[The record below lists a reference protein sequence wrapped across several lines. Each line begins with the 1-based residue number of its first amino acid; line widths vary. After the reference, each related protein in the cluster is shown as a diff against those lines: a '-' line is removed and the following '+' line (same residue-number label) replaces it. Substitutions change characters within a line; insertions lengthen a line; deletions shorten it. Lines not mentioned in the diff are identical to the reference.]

1 MANYCNCAF
10 WAYKL
15 NFSKYFL
22 NLYIFPEIK
31 YKALLYGRAFFI
43 CICITEFVQ
52 KRQMKF
58 FSVILYI
65 EGNIPV
71 HKKRRALY
79 GKKRR

>member
-1 MANYCNCAF
+1 MVGLFLYVFVLQN
-10 WAYKL
+10 L
-15 NFSKYFL
+15 SK
-22 NLYIFPEIK
+22 K
-31 YKALLYGRAFFI
+31 G
-43 CICITEFVQ
+43 
-52 KRQMKF
+52 KRNF

>member
-10 WAYKL
+10 LAYKL

-31 YKALLYGRAFFI
+31 YKALLYGRAFLI

>member
-10 WAYKL
+10 GAYKL
-15 NFSKYFL
+15 NFSKYFP
-22 NLYIFPEIK
+22 NLYIFPELNIK
-31 YKALLYGRAFFI
+31 LCCMVGLFLYV
-43 CICITEFVQ
+43 FVLQ
-52 KRQMKF
+52 NLSRKGKQKF

-71 HKKRRALY
+71 HKKRSALY

>member
-1 MANYCNCAF
+1 MVG
-10 WAYKL
+10 L
-15 NFSKYFL
+15 
-22 NLYIFPEIK
+22 
-31 YKALLYGRAFFI
+31 FFI

-52 KRQMKF
+52 KRQTKF